1 MTSFATLSLKAQLQT
16 SDENWNAVIA
26 ALSKHTQPR
35 ILYGPNSN
43 GANVFL
49 WYEKIQ
55 VSSYLEKNL
64 EFVFSF
70 FLSSSEDGSQFAIH
84 EIIAREYTNLFDFI
98 GTEEDCTS
106 QDPYGNYVFL
116 FHGLDSEVLEGLRD
130 LLYTGKA
137 CLTEERNKADLLSL
151 LAEDLTPRS
160 SPSNDKNQDEQYRQH
175 KTLVPNIPGETS
187 QQIVTPKL
195 LATSKTNKN
204 KGYMNVTQ
212 EPNEDHYSFSE
223 NGDFMVPMETSML
236 DNQNTPDKVKGKT
249 PIDFGELVHEAINF
263 EESISPEERCS
274 SPSGNEDSTEME
286 ACQENQKVKSENQ
299 KSIDPK
305 IFERRSTFSSFSD
318 FQAKWNQYTA
328 EKFFHYMKKSSHKN
342 KEESHNLTLFPY
354 TDFNYRCINFGEP
367 RSRGKGIRI
376 NHNYTASGCA
386 AQIRVL
392 LDTKRMQYIVSKFE
406 PLHKGHEPSEKAYK
420 QYWRYKKLPEE
431 KEQEYAGFVDDLG
444 SDRAKV
450 LERIR
455 EVHGS
460 DYSFQDLQNMLQ
472 RRRKKQPK
480 NTGSEMNEVL
490 DEKTGSIKI
499 KK

>member
-1 MTSFATLSLKAQLQT
+1 MTSFATLSITAQLQT
-16 SDENWNAVIA
+16 SDENWESLIA
-26 ALSKHTQPR
+26 ALSEHTEPR
-35 ILYGPNSN
+35 NLYGPNSN
-43 GANVFL
+43 GANIFL
-49 WYEKIQ
+49 C
-55 VSSYLEKNL
+55 
-64 EFVFSF
+64 
-70 FLSSSEDGSQFAIH
+70 SEDGSQFAIH
-84 EIIAREYTNLFDFI
+84 EIIARQYTNLFDFI
-98 GTEEDCTS
+98 DTDEEFTN

-116 FHGLDSEVLEGLRD
+116 FHGFDSEVLEGLRD

-137 CLTEERNKADLLSL
+137 CLTDERNKADLLSL

-195 LATSKTNKN
+195 LATSKTKN
-204 KGYMNVTQ
+204 KGYTNVSQ
-212 EPNEDHYSFSE
+212 EPKEDHYSFSE
-223 NGDFMVPMETSML
+223 NGDFMVPIETSTL
-236 DNQNTPDKVKGKT
+236 DNQNTPVKVKGK
-249 PIDFGELVHEAINF
+249 PPLDLGDLVHEAINF
-263 EESISPEERCS
+263 EESISPEDRCS

-286 ACQENQKVKSENQ
+286 AFQENRTRDT
-299 KSIDPK
+299 IDPK
-305 IFERRSTFSSFSD
+305 IFERRSTFSNFSD

-328 EKFFHYMKKSSHKN
+328 EEFFHYMKKSSHKN
-342 KEESHNLTLFPY
+342 KDDSHDLALFPY

-431 KEQEYAGFVDDLG
+431 KEQEYAGFVDELG

-472 RRRKKQPK
+472 RRRKKA
-480 NTGSEMNEVL
+480 T
-490 DEKTGSIKI
+490 